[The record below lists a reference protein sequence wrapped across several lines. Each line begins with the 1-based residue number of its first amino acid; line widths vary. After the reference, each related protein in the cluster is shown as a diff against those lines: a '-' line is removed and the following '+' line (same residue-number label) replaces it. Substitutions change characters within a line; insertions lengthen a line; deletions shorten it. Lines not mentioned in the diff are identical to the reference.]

1 MKKLMI
7 SMAAASLVTGAVATA
22 DVDVNVGGQAA
33 LYYQTADTDADGFFH
48 QNSSMANIGLQLNAD
63 SDIGNGFGLGGQ
75 YTMLGTLG
83 LEKNLVSNIRQ
94 SANGGLNGGALTKV
108 YITKKAGNTLVK
120 LGRQELPK
128 SLSPLAFSESWS
140 VFKNTFDAA
149 VVINS
154 DLPETTLVGAYV
166 STSNKHGD
174 LSNFSDLVVNS
185 SLGVAK
191 GAYMLTAATKLIPM
205 TALTLSYY
213 FMDNVAV
220 AGDSSA
226 IWADAQISGLPVAIG
241 LQAGTIMP
249 DTSGL
254 DDTVAYGIKIGGDFG
269 PVSASL
275 AYTSVDDGTA
285 KFQNVGTGVKTP
297 LYTQAIY
304 NQAFISQDS
313 DTFGLKAAMGVG
325 AGKVILHGVMSSGGV
340 NDANDYNE
348 LDVVYK
354 TSALGMDMFAAYI
367 LRDHDDAGVD
377 ADHIRFWTRY
387 NF

>member
-48 QNSSMANIGLQLNAD
+48 QNSSMANIGLQLNVD

-83 LEKNLVSNIRQ
+83 LEKNLVSNVRQ

-185 SLGVAK
+185 SLPVAK

-213 FMDNVAV
+213 FMDDVSV

-249 DTSGL
+249 DAAGL
-254 DDTVAYGIKIGGDFG
+254 DDTVAYGIKVGGDFG

-313 DTFGLKAAMGVG
+313 DSIGLKASMGVG

-340 NDANDYNE
+340 ADANDYNE
-348 LDVVYK
+348 LDVIYK

-367 LRDHDDAGVD
+367 MRDHDDAGVD